1 MLYNN
6 YISIKWNKRKERY
19 PVISEVGRVET
30 MKGPD
35 LAQHKSSEC
44 RIPSMT
50 TWQCGQFLLSWALV
64 LSLHAGD
71 NPSQRTTVYKN
82 CPGSLLYLTSM
93 SHSVCKQ
100 VLAPSRQ
107 HGLTPETSE
116 RKRRK
121 HPRSWASGPPL
132 VSPSDLLDSYSY
144 SCQLEPRFH
153 TCFQHYWIP
162 WVWILSF
169 ENWLFYQGSCSP
181 WCGAFSVLAISARR
195 FSILSKRKPC
205 PCPHK

>member
-44 RIPSMT
+44 RVPSMT

-93 SHSVCKQ
+93 SHSVYKQ
-100 VLAPSRQ
+100 VMAPSRQ
-107 HGLTPETSE
+107 HGLTTETSE

-121 HPRSWASGPPL
+121 HPRSEPQ
-132 VSPSDLLDSYSY
+132 DLLSFHLPICWTPIPIPVSLSPDSTPASNTIGFRE
-144 SCQLEPRFH
+144 SEFFPLKIGFSTKVH
-153 TCFQHYWIP
+153 ALLG
-162 WVWILSF
+162 VG
-169 ENWLFYQGSCSP
+169 LFL
-181 WCGAFSVLAISARR
+181 F
-195 FSILSKRKPC
+195 
-205 PCPHK
+205 